1 MDGKLPQTFLQGLL
15 SGFGHPV
22 IGVDHLAAIVG
33 VGILAA
39 LAGRSAAVVLAFS
52 VAVIAGV
59 GLHLSR
65 IDLPASELFVGLTTL
80 LIGALVI
87 LRQSMSAGRA
97 LLLFAI
103 AGLVHGYALGESIV
117 GAEAS
122 PLMAYLLGLLVMQ
135 TAIGVVV
142 YAAVRSLVALAGAH
156 DRPHDRGRAGGDVRA
171 ASPRQ
176 RRQVS
181 PDVTTTILYVCVT
194 CRGNPATAD
203 RRARCPASRRTIA
216 GGGRAAARRR
226 RRQGHRGGAG
236 QLPVELPARLQCGRV
251 GVGQVDLR
259 DRRPRSRSACRRR
272 HRFCPPH
279 RAHAEGVPEWRDRPE
294 HVRKHTIARVP
305 PVKPAAPSLLPSQ
318 EQP

>member
-1 MDGKLPQTFLQGLL
+1 MAASRRLGVLAIMMMIAEPAWAHHPMGGKLPQTFLQGLL

-59 GLHLSR
+59 GLHLSS

-122 PLMAYLLGLLVMQ
+122 PLVAYLIGLLVIQ

-142 YAAVRSLVALAGAH
+142 YAAVRSLARWPARTTGLTIAGVLVALAG
-156 DRPHDRGRAGGDVRA
+156 G
-171 ASPRQ
+171 
-176 RRQVS
+176 
-181 PDVTTTILYVCVT
+181 I
-194 CRGNPATAD
+194 ATA
-203 RRARCPASRRTIA
+203 
-216 GGGRAAARRR
+216 AAA
-226 RRQGHRGGAG
+226 GLA
-236 QLPVELPARLQCGRV
+236 
-251 GVGQVDLR
+251 
-259 DRRPRSRSACRRR
+259 
-272 HRFCPPH
+272 
-279 RAHAEGVPEWRDRPE
+279 
-294 HVRKHTIARVP
+294 
-305 PVKPAAPSLLPSQ
+305 
-318 EQP
+318 

>member
-1 MDGKLPQTFLQGLL
+1 VLAIVMTMAVQPAWAHHVMDGKLPQTFLQGLL

-87 LRQSMSAGRA
+87 LRQSISAGRA
-97 LLLFAI
+97 LLLFAL

-117 GAEAS
+117 GAETS
-122 PLMAYLLGLLVMQ
+122 PLVAYLLGLLIMQ

-142 YAAVRSLVALAGAH
+142 YAAVRSLARWPARTTGLTVAGVLVALAG
-156 DRPHDRGRAGGDVRA
+156 G
-171 ASPRQ
+171 
-176 RRQVS
+176 
-181 PDVTTTILYVCVT
+181 I
-194 CRGNPATAD
+194 ATA
-203 RRARCPASRRTIA
+203 
-216 GGGRAAARRR
+216 AAA
-226 RRQGHRGGAG
+226 GLA
-236 QLPVELPARLQCGRV
+236 
-251 GVGQVDLR
+251 
-259 DRRPRSRSACRRR
+259 
-272 HRFCPPH
+272 
-279 RAHAEGVPEWRDRPE
+279 
-294 HVRKHTIARVP
+294 
-305 PVKPAAPSLLPSQ
+305 
-318 EQP
+318 

>member
-1 MDGKLPQTFLQGLL
+1 MSASRRLGVLAIAMMIAEPAWAHHVMDGELPQTFLQGLL

-59 GLHLSR
+59 GLHLTE

-87 LRQSMSAGRA
+87 ARQSMGAGLA
-97 LLLFAI
+97 LLLFAA

-122 PLMAYLLGLLVMQ
+122 PLVAYLFGLLIIQ

-142 YAAVRSLVALAGAH
+142 YAAVRALARWPMRTAGLTAVGVLVALAG
-156 DRPHDRGRAGGDVRA
+156 G
-171 ASPRQ
+171 
-176 RRQVS
+176 
-181 PDVTTTILYVCVT
+181 I
-194 CRGNPATAD
+194 ATA
-203 RRARCPASRRTIA
+203 
-216 GGGRAAARRR
+216 AAA
-226 RRQGHRGGAG
+226 GLA
-236 QLPVELPARLQCGRV
+236 
-251 GVGQVDLR
+251 
-259 DRRPRSRSACRRR
+259 
-272 HRFCPPH
+272 
-279 RAHAEGVPEWRDRPE
+279 
-294 HVRKHTIARVP
+294 
-305 PVKPAAPSLLPSQ
+305 
-318 EQP
+318 

>member
-1 MDGKLPQTFLQGLL
+1 MAASRRLGVLAIVMTMAIQPAWAHHVMDGKLPQTFLQGLL

-80 LIGALVI
+80 LIGVLVI

-97 LLLFAI
+97 LLLFAL

-122 PLMAYLLGLLVMQ
+122 PLVAYLLGLLIIQ
-135 TAIGVVV
+135 TAIGVCV
-142 YAAVRSLVALAGAH
+142 YAAVRSLARWPARTTGLTIAGVLVALAG
-156 DRPHDRGRAGGDVRA
+156 G
-171 ASPRQ
+171 
-176 RRQVS
+176 
-181 PDVTTTILYVCVT
+181 I
-194 CRGNPATAD
+194 ATA
-203 RRARCPASRRTIA
+203 
-216 GGGRAAARRR
+216 AAA
-226 RRQGHRGGAG
+226 GLA
-236 QLPVELPARLQCGRV
+236 
-251 GVGQVDLR
+251 
-259 DRRPRSRSACRRR
+259 
-272 HRFCPPH
+272 
-279 RAHAEGVPEWRDRPE
+279 
-294 HVRKHTIARVP
+294 
-305 PVKPAAPSLLPSQ
+305 
-318 EQP
+318 

>member
-1 MDGKLPQTFLQGLL
+1 MSASRRLGVLALMMVIAEPAWAHHPMGGTLPQTFLQGLL

-52 VAVIAGV
+52 VSVIAGV
-59 GLHLSR
+59 GLHLSG

-97 LLLFAI
+97 LLLFAL

-122 PLMAYLLGLLVMQ
+122 PLVAYLLGLLIVQ

-142 YAAVRSLVALAGAH
+142 YAAVRSLARWPARTTGLTVAGVLVALAG
-156 DRPHDRGRAGGDVRA
+156 G
-171 ASPRQ
+171 
-176 RRQVS
+176 
-181 PDVTTTILYVCVT
+181 I
-194 CRGNPATAD
+194 ATA
-203 RRARCPASRRTIA
+203 
-216 GGGRAAARRR
+216 AAA
-226 RRQGHRGGAG
+226 GLA
-236 QLPVELPARLQCGRV
+236 
-251 GVGQVDLR
+251 
-259 DRRPRSRSACRRR
+259 
-272 HRFCPPH
+272 
-279 RAHAEGVPEWRDRPE
+279 
-294 HVRKHTIARVP
+294 
-305 PVKPAAPSLLPSQ
+305 
-318 EQP
+318 

>member
-1 MDGKLPQTFLQGLL
+1 MSASRRLGVFALMMMITQPAWAHHPMDGKLPQTFLQGLL

-52 VAVIAGV
+52 VSVIAGV
-59 GLHLSR
+59 GLHLSG

-97 LLLFAI
+97 LLLFAL

-122 PLMAYLLGLLVMQ
+122 PLVAYLFGLLITQ

-142 YAAVRSLVALAGAH
+142 YAAVRSLARWPARTTGLTVAGVLVALAG
-156 DRPHDRGRAGGDVRA
+156 G
-171 ASPRQ
+171 
-176 RRQVS
+176 
-181 PDVTTTILYVCVT
+181 I
-194 CRGNPATAD
+194 ATA
-203 RRARCPASRRTIA
+203 
-216 GGGRAAARRR
+216 AAA
-226 RRQGHRGGAG
+226 GLA
-236 QLPVELPARLQCGRV
+236 
-251 GVGQVDLR
+251 
-259 DRRPRSRSACRRR
+259 
-272 HRFCPPH
+272 
-279 RAHAEGVPEWRDRPE
+279 
-294 HVRKHTIARVP
+294 
-305 PVKPAAPSLLPSQ
+305 
-318 EQP
+318 

>member
-1 MDGKLPQTFLQGLL
+1 MAASRRLGVLAIMMVIAQPAWAHHPMGGKLPQTFLQGLL

-59 GLHLSR
+59 GLHLSG

-97 LLLFAI
+97 LLLFAL

-122 PLMAYLLGLLVMQ
+122 PLVAYLVGLLIMQ
-135 TAIGVVV
+135 SAIGVVV
-142 YAAVRSLVALAGAH
+142 HAAVRGLARWPARTAGLTVAGVLVAV
-156 DRPHDRGRAGGDVRA
+156 AGG
-171 ASPRQ
+171 
-176 RRQVS
+176 
-181 PDVTTTILYVCVT
+181 I
-194 CRGNPATAD
+194 
-203 RRARCPASRRTIA
+203 
-216 GGGRAAARRR
+216 AAAAA
-226 RRQGHRGGAG
+226 AG
-236 QLPVELPARLQCGRV
+236 LA
-251 GVGQVDLR
+251 
-259 DRRPRSRSACRRR
+259 
-272 HRFCPPH
+272 
-279 RAHAEGVPEWRDRPE
+279 
-294 HVRKHTIARVP
+294 
-305 PVKPAAPSLLPSQ
+305 
-318 EQP
+318 

>member
-1 MDGKLPQTFLQGLL
+1 MSASRRLGVLAIMMVIAQPAWAHHPMGGTLPQTFLQGLL

-52 VAVIAGV
+52 VSVIAGV
-59 GLHLSR
+59 GLHLSG

-97 LLLFAI
+97 LLLFAL

-122 PLMAYLLGLLVMQ
+122 PLVAYLLGLLIMQ

-142 YAAVRSLVALAGAH
+142 YAAVRSLARWPARTTGLTVAGVLVALAG
-156 DRPHDRGRAGGDVRA
+156 G
-171 ASPRQ
+171 
-176 RRQVS
+176 
-181 PDVTTTILYVCVT
+181 I
-194 CRGNPATAD
+194 ATA
-203 RRARCPASRRTIA
+203 
-216 GGGRAAARRR
+216 AAA
-226 RRQGHRGGAG
+226 GLA
-236 QLPVELPARLQCGRV
+236 
-251 GVGQVDLR
+251 
-259 DRRPRSRSACRRR
+259 
-272 HRFCPPH
+272 
-279 RAHAEGVPEWRDRPE
+279 
-294 HVRKHTIARVP
+294 
-305 PVKPAAPSLLPSQ
+305 
-318 EQP
+318 